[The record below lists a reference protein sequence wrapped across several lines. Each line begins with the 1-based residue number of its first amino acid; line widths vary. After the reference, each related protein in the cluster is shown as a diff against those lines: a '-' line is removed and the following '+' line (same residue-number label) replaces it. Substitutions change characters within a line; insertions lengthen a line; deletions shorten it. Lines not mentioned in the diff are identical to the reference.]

1 VWTATLLDG
10 VNAAALGLMAGVTL
24 QLSRDALV
32 DPLTIGIGLVAAALV
47 WRTQLN
53 MVWLIVG
60 GGAVGLLASLA
71 GWTGG

>member
-1 VWTATLLDG
+1 
-10 VNAAALGLMAGVTL
+10 
-24 QLSRDALV
+24 LV

-71 GWTGG
+71 GWMGG